1 MVSHAMR
8 RGART
13 RGGRMTMTREQAFR
27 LAYQLA
33 ALPRH
38 RTPRGVTPF
47 RLLTVTKVA
56 ALAGWR

>member
-1 MVSHAMR
+1 
-8 RGART
+8 
-13 RGGRMTMTREQAFR
+13 MTRLEAFR